1 MNKIYDLVETI
12 CLSALTVTFVM
23 VFLFRVVSVE
33 GESMTN
39 TLQNNDRLII
49 TTLYSDL
56 QRGDVVVTDNSN
68 GTGKLLI
75 KRVVAV
81 AGDTIRI
88 DYTSGQVYLNGSVL
102 SEEYIREPMNVS
114 NREPL
119 EVTGPRG
126 QVFLMGDNRNNSEDS
141 RFADVG
147 FVPYSLIKGKA
158 MLVFWPFSQFK
169 TLP

>member
-56 QRGDVVVTDNSN
+56 KRGDVVVTDNSN

-88 DYTSGQVYLNGSVL
+88 DYTSGQVY
-102 SEEYIREPMNVS
+102 
-114 NREPL
+114 
-119 EVTGPRG
+119 
-126 QVFLMGDNRNNSEDS
+126 
-141 RFADVG
+141 
-147 FVPYSLIKGKA
+147 
-158 MLVFWPFSQFK
+158 
-169 TLP
+169 

>member
-1 MNKIYDLVETI
+1 MNKIYDFVETI

-23 VFLFRVVSVE
+23 VFLFRVVSVD

-88 DYTSGQVYLNGSVL
+88 DYSSGQVYLNGSVL
-102 SEEYIREPMNVS
+102 SEEYIREPMAVS

-119 EVTGPRG
+119 EVTVPRG
-126 QVFLMGDNRNNSEDS
+126 QVFLMGDNRNNSTDS
-141 RFADVG
+141 RDSRVG
-147 FVPYSLIKGKA
+147 CVDERDIMGAAVLRMLPFGKIGA
-158 MLVFWPFSQFK
+158 AE
-169 TLP
+169 

>member
-1 MNKIYDLVETI
+1 MNKIYDFVETI

-23 VFLFRVVSVE
+23 VFLFRVVSVD

-88 DYTSGQVYLNGSVL
+88 DYTSGQVYLNGSAL

-119 EVTGPRG
+119 EVTVPRG
-126 QVFLMGDNRNNSEDS
+126 QVFLMGDNRNNSRDS
-141 RFADVG
+141 RSREVGTIETHSIMGKAILRIFPLNRIKVG
-147 FVPYSLIKGKA
+147 F
-158 MLVFWPFSQFK
+158 
-169 TLP
+169 